1 MTDFA
6 NREIVDVA
14 EEFNYDTQ
22 SEIYSMHFKKWRKNK
37 NNPYA
42 FNFEMNRK
50 ESVYIE
56 SKGFRVQKITDAE
69 SEILGNIAR
78 VISIGM
84 LIWIFIDMFLSKLV
98 IPLFHYLGMDI
109 QTFFYSKSFHGGG
122 IEIVTAMIIISI
134 LKTVIPIIYLNK
146 KMRLPD
152 DVRFMKTL
160 NRQNNLIMAIA
171 LSVAASTVICLP
183 NIYKDSNTT
192 QLYRYF
198 SSLEADTAAWGQTE
212 YIVYIIFDIIILS
225 VLVET
230 LFRGSMFAALRQF
243 GDWFAI
249 LITAVVSGLLVQDVK
264 EFPAFVLISVI
275 AGMGMLM
282 TGSIYTA
289 FFVRIIFKM
298 YRFTIAI
305 LEADPSPYMDIGR
318 NAFMFTAFVISV
330 GAALIVHFAERDR
343 NWSADYI
350 SESTGL
356 MRAFYMFKAYPCP
369 IVVCL
374 CLLSAGLDLVM

>member
-1 MTDFA
+1 
-6 NREIVDVA
+6 
-14 EEFNYDTQ
+14 
-22 SEIYSMHFKKWRKNK
+22 
-37 NNPYA
+37 
-42 FNFEMNRK
+42 
-50 ESVYIE
+50 
-56 SKGFRVQKITDAE
+56 
-69 SEILGNIAR
+69 
-78 VISIGM
+78 M

-146 KMRLPD
+146 KMRLPN

-183 NIYKDSNTT
+183 NIYKDSNAT

-225 VLVET
+225 VLVEI

-249 LITAVVSGLLVQDVK
+249 LITAVVSGLLACTGCKGISCICAYFCYCRYGYAYDRFNLYSIFRKNYFQDVQ
-264 EFPAFVLISVI
+264 
-275 AGMGMLM
+275 
-282 TGSIYTA
+282 IYN
-289 FFVRIIFKM
+289 
-298 YRFTIAI
+298 
-305 LEADPSPYMDIGR
+305 R
-318 NAFMFTAFVISV
+318 NT
-330 GAALIVHFAERDR
+330 
-343 NWSADYI
+343 
-350 SESTGL
+350 
-356 MRAFYMFKAYPCP
+356 
-369 IVVCL
+369 
-374 CLLSAGLDLVM
+374 